1 MSCTLLSS
9 FTFLANEYQHQEL
22 IIPPFHN
29 ILKTDCEFF
38 KEIFACKQDWR
49 KHGEKLRGVED
60 ALWMLARVFL
70 RKTRE
75 LQKSV
80 FFSTPV
86 KQQRKR
92 IDRKTSFALNF

>member
-1 MSCTLLSS
+1 MRSLSDERQKSKFFFVRTTLYMSCTILSS

-29 ILKTDCEFF
+29 ILKTDSDFF

-60 ALWMLARVFL
+60 ALWMLARVF
-70 RKTRE
+70 
-75 LQKSV
+75 
-80 FFSTPV
+80 
-86 KQQRKR
+86 
-92 IDRKTSFALNF
+92 

>member
-22 IIPPFHN
+22 IIPPFHD
-29 ILKTDCEFF
+29 ILKTDCDFF

-60 ALWMLARVFL
+60 ALWMLARVF
-70 RKTRE
+70 
-75 LQKSV
+75 
-80 FFSTPV
+80 
-86 KQQRKR
+86 
-92 IDRKTSFALNF
+92 